1 MTWSTRERLKG
12 TKSSATMKQTSMPAK
27 GAAEE
32 DRRLNGFADLYSHR
46 QRFYA
51 HFMKRIKKS
60 S

>member
-1 MTWSTRERLKG
+1 MVDEAMVEGHEKLGKD
-12 TKSSATMKQTSMPAK
+12 KADVNADK
-27 GAAEE
+27 GANDE
-32 DRRLNGFADLYSHR
+32 DKRLNGFADLYSHR